1 MTTVESTDLVVFGA
15 GGHAVSVAEVARS
28 AGWRVL
34 AFVDA
39 QREGTTLLGL
49 PVIGRADAMLAAGAA
64 AVVAIGDN
72 AVRQRV
78 AGDLAARAP
87 GTRFPTL
94 VHGSASVSS
103 YAALGPGTVVAQNAS
118 VGAAARIGAF
128 CIVNTA
134 ASVDHETV
142 MEDFA
147 SIAPGAV
154 TGGRAMIGLRS
165 AVSIGAVVK
174 HGVVI
179 GPDSVLGANSYLHAD
194 LPEGRVAYGSPARVV
209 RERRV
214 GDPYLD

>member
-1 MTTVESTDLVVFGA
+1 
-15 GGHAVSVAEVARS
+15 
-28 AGWRVL
+28 
-34 AFVDA
+34 
-39 QREGTTLLGL
+39 
-49 PVIGRADAMLAAGAA
+49 
-64 AVVAIGDN
+64 VAIGDN
-72 AVRQRV
+72 SVRQRV
-78 AGDLAARAP
+78 AGELAARLPDA
-87 GTRFPTL
+87 RFPAL
-94 VHGSASVSS
+94 VHRSASVSP
-103 YAALGPGTVVAQNAS
+103 YAALGPGTVVMQNAS
-118 VGAAARIGAF
+118 VGAAARVGAF

-134 ASVDHETV
+134 ASIDHETV

-154 TGGRAMIGLRS
+154 TGGRVTIRLRS